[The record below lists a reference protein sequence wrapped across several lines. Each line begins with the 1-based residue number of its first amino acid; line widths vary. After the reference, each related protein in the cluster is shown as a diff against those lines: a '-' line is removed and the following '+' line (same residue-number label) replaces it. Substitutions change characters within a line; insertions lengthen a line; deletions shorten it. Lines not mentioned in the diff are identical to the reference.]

1 MYLSLVTHYMIGD
14 YKIINLQ
21 FYLMTHD
28 WCSPILIIDFMII
41 LISLRMSTCKVKSV
55 GSEYMWKFIAKPEF
69 TWAGRHNFKI
79 NFIQFISPPYFECFG
94 LSWHLPLFF
103 SVHAFTYYAIPA
115 IPHDMTYPPFFYL
128 INRKNLHGLV
138 TWSLPLFK
146 RGISQ
151 RWTFA
156 SLWCSQHQSSYQP

>member
-55 GSEYMWKFIAKPEF
+55 GSEYMWKSIAKPEF
-69 TWAGRHNFKI
+69 TWAGRHNFKT
-79 NFIQFISPPYFECFG
+79 NFIQSVDFHFHCHLVFLFLKIYFFFL
-94 LSWHLPLFF
+94 LSF
-103 SVHAFTYYAIPA
+103 SSIRASNSFSIKSLLTNILNRNKIVSNLKDKYSFWDFAIN
-115 IPHDMTYPPFFYL
+115 F
-128 INRKNLHGLV
+128 
-138 TWSLPLFK
+138 
-146 RGISQ
+146 
-151 RWTFA
+151 
-156 SLWCSQHQSSYQP
+156 